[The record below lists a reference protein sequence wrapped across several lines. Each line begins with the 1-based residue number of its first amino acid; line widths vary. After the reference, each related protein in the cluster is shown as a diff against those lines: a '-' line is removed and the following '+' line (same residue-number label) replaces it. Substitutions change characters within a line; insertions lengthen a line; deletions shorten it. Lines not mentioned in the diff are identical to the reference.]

1 MHKGALDL
9 PTTSDVYID
18 INGSPSDT
26 ESSPDTEAVIKWW
39 HDTEVINSSLIGLVS
54 GALGA
59 FSIYVAA
66 SPKEFH
72 CRGESER
79 VDQYATNRQ

>member
-1 MHKGALDL
+1 M
-9 PTTSDVYID
+9 YIL
-18 INGSPSDT
+18 ILMVPLAIQN
-26 ESSPDTEAVIKWW
+26 SPDTEAVIKWW
-39 HDTEVINSSLIGLVS
+39 HDTKVINSSLIGLVS

-79 VDQYATNRQ
+79 VGQYATNRQ